1 MGICGEP
8 TDLTDSFGTSL
19 FVGDLVDVYIERPDK
34 RGAAQEVAGP
44 EYVVHWDSDEEP
56 FIMGLKSSMY
66 PVKHYYLDGN
76 ESDKSDYDYCET
88 HYINDKFLERAPE
101 YLWLIRKIKG
111 YKDTVHGERWGSGNV
126 TTYLMDEDKERKEE
140 KIEEVF

>member
-8 TDLTDSFGTSL
+8 TDLTDSFGASL

-44 EYVVHWDSDEEP
+44 EYLV
-56 FIMGLKSSMY
+56 
-66 PVKHYYLDGN
+66 
-76 ESDKSDYDYCET
+76 
-88 HYINDKFLERAPE
+88 
-101 YLWLIRKIKG
+101 
-111 YKDTVHGERWGSGNV
+111 
-126 TTYLMDEDKERKEE
+126 DEDKERKEE

>member
-1 MGICGEP
+1 M
-8 TDLTDSFGTSL
+8 
-19 FVGDLVDVYIERPDK
+19 VDVYIERPDK

-76 ESDKSDYDYCET
+76 ESDK
-88 HYINDKFLERAPE
+88 
-101 YLWLIRKIKG
+101 WLIRKIKG